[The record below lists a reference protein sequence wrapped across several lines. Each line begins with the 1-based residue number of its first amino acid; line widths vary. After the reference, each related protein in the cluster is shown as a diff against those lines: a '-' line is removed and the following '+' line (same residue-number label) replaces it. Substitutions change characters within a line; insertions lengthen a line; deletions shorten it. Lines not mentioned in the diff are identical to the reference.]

1 MTTPPVTRMR
11 PRRCRGAHDKEAAH
25 SATPGHKLWQRSR
38 ARFGRLRGE
47 WERRAVL
54 TLTLVAT
61 AGSRAAF
68 GITVSSS
75 ASPCALIGATSG
87 STGTGMQVD
96 GQKMEVAGGSRQADG
111 RRRCGLWVVIKR
123 RRLPIFG
130 EGRATWARST

>member
-1 MTTPPVTRMR
+1 MV
-11 PRRCRGAHDKEAAH
+11 A
-25 SATPGHKLWQRSR
+25 
-38 ARFGRLRGE
+38 FGENGSV
-47 WERRAVL
+47 APF

-96 GQKMEVAGGSRQADG
+96 GQKMEVAGKLMVAADADFG
-111 RRRCGLWVVIKR
+111 FHQEAALAHIWRRARHVGLAVK
-123 RRLPIFG
+123 G
-130 EGRATWARST
+130 